1 MLDKIL
7 NEYKIILASQSPRRR
22 EIFDMLGIRYEPQS
36 SDIAEP
42 VTKED
47 PALQAMRNA
56 KNKAENVF
64 AKSNGDSVIVA
75 ADTIVVLEG
84 RILGKPE
91 SAEQAHSYLADLSGN
106 THTVI
111 TGICMMGRKGQKCG
125 YEKTQVSFAALTDD
139 EIKDYIKTQEPM
151 DKAGAYGI
159 QGFGCQFITRIEG
172 CYFNVMG
179 FPVRRFYEITRDLI
193 KKGML

>member
-7 NEYKIILASQSPRRR
+7 NEYKVILASQSPRRR
-22 EIFDMLGIRYEPQS
+22 DIFDMLGINYHTQS
-36 SDIAEP
+36 SNIAEP
-42 VTKED
+42 ITGED

-56 KNKAENVF
+56 RNKAEAVF
-64 AKSNGDSVIVA
+64 ATGDGQSVIVS

-91 SAEQAHSYLADLSGN
+91 SAEQAYGYLSDLRAN

-125 YEKTQVSFAALTDD
+125 YEQTQVSFAPLTDE
-139 EIKDYIKTQEPM
+139 EIRDYIKTQEPA

-159 QGFGCQFITRIEG
+159 QGFGSQFITRIEG

-179 FPVRRFYEITRDLI
+179 FPVRRFYEITKDLI
-193 KKGML
+193 ARGLL

>member
-1 MLDKIL
+1 ML

-22 EIFDMLGIRYEPQS
+22 EIFDMLGLCYEIIS

-42 VTKED
+42 VNGED
-47 PALQAMRNA
+47 PTLQAMRNA
-56 KNKAENVF
+56 QNKAESVF
-64 AKSNGDSVIVA
+64 VKSDGHSVIVS
-75 ADTIVVLEG
+75 ADTIVVLES

-91 SAEQAHSYLADLSGN
+91 SREQARSYLAELSAN

-111 TGICMMGRKGQKCG
+111 TGICVMGKGGKSCG
-125 YEKTQVSFAALTDD
+125 YEKTQVSFASLTDA
-139 EIKDYIKTQEPM
+139 EIRDYIQTNEPM

-159 QGFGCQFITRIEG
+159 QGFGSQFITRVEG

-179 FPVRRFYEITRDLI
+179 FPIRRFYEIARDMI
-193 KKGML
+193 NKGIL

>member
-1 MLDKIL
+1 
-7 NEYKIILASQSPRRR
+7 
-22 EIFDMLGIRYEPQS
+22 MLGIQCLIMS

-42 VTKED
+42 LSSED

-64 AKSNGDSVIVA
+64 ARSDPQSVVVS
-75 ADTIVVLEG
+75 ADTIVVLNG
-84 RILGKPE
+84 RIMGKPE
-91 SAEQAHSYLADLSGN
+91 SIEQAHSYLSELSAN

-111 TGICMMGRKGQKCG
+111 SGICVMSRKGQKCG
-125 YEKTQVSFAALTDD
+125 YARTQVTFASLTED
-139 EIKDYIKTQEPM
+139 EIRAYIRTQEPM

-159 QGFGCQFITRIEG
+159 QGFGSQFITRVEG

-179 FPVRRFYEITRDLI
+179 FPIRRFYEIVRDLI
-193 KKGML
+193 EKGEL